1 MRSAFNELT
10 PLANEN
16 YSTFISSRSITTPF
30 GECLNKS
37 DEKERASFN
46 DAAKKNEAI
55 INSDNSNDTRIH
67 LTLSSCEVTSNYLKH
82 CSLNNAY
89 SIDNNRQNKNDF
101 TSSKIELVVFGRG
114 HNLIP

>member
-30 GECLNKS
+30 GEWLNKS

-46 DAAKKNEAI
+46 DATKKNEAI
-55 INSDNSNDTRIH
+55 MNSDNSNDTTIH
-67 LTLSSCEVTSNYLKH
+67 LTLSSCEVTSNDLKY
-82 CSLNNAY
+82 CSLSNAY
-89 SIDNNRQNKNDF
+89 SMNNNRQNKTDF
-101 TSSKIELVVFGRG
+101 TSSKTALVLMGRG
-114 HNLIP
+114 QNLFS

>member
-37 DEKERASFN
+37 YEKERASFN
-46 DAAKKNEAI
+46 DATKKNEAI
-55 INSDNSNDTRIH
+55 MNSDNSNDRGIH
-67 LTLSSCEVTSNYLKH
+67 LTLSNCEVTSNDLKY
-82 CSLNNAY
+82 CSLSDAY
-89 SIDNNRQNKNDF
+89 SMNNKRQNKTDF
-101 TSSKIELVVFGRG
+101 TSSKTALVLMGRG
-114 HNLIP
+114 QNLIP